1 MVCFYVCVKGTKR
14 GTEFPCPAGTYNNR
28 TGLERKEDCVPCT
41 TGHYCPQGTTN
52 PRECPR
58 GTFNDV
64 LSAKVHNTLLT
75 KTCTAVNV
83 LYNALR
89 EEETGVLNEH
99 NVVKTKR
106 EKGFEFRLTKS
117 KSS

>member
-1 MVCFYVCVKGTKR
+1 MALIKLPLKDVRTIKLFDAVSFVCVTGTKR

-28 TGLERKEDCVPCT
+28 TGLERKEDCVPCI

-64 LSAKVHNTLLT
+64 LSAKVQNII
-75 KTCTAVNV
+75 
-83 LYNALR
+83 
-89 EEETGVLNEH
+89 
-99 NVVKTKR
+99 
-106 EKGFEFRLTKS
+106 S
-117 KSS
+117 

>member
-1 MVCFYVCVKGTKR
+1 MYSFPEDKKAQVKLHLICSACPKGTKR

-28 TGLERKEDCVPCT
+28 TGLERVQDCVPCI

-64 LSAKVHNTLLT
+64 LGAKVSNIVDSL
-75 KTCTAVNV
+75 NPEF
-83 LYNALR
+83 LR
-89 EEETGVLNEH
+89 LI
-99 NVVKTKR
+99 
-106 EKGFEFRLTKS
+106 
-117 KSS
+117 